1 MIVNFLLIQTK
12 TCFRSTWPIRKLP
25 LLILENIPLFYHFV
39 YFSLQ
44 YFYYMV
50 IIVLKYQFVILS
62 GKEKLSLKTDDP
74 AHDLFINEFEHY
86 CNKLLTQI

>member
-1 MIVNFLLIQTK
+1 
-12 TCFRSTWPIRKLP
+12 
-25 LLILENIPLFYHFV
+25 
-39 YFSLQ
+39 
-44 YFYYMV
+44 MV

-62 GKEKLSLKTDDP
+62 EKENLSLKTDDP